1 MTVVFKERKVVDWRV
16 ILLNVPVQ
24 MGFFTYLDRTNLAFA
39 AFQFKADLHLS
50 NSIYG
55 LGNPQHRLSRGRPA
69 QPVELL
75 YPASA

>member
-1 MTVVFKERKVVDWRV
+1 MVFKERKVVDWRV
-16 ILLNVPVQ
+16 ILLNFPVQ
-24 MGFFTYLDRTNLAFA
+24 MGFFTYLDRANLAFT

-55 LGNPQHRLSRGRPA
+55 LGKPQHRLSRG
-69 QPVELL
+69 QPSQLVEIL